1 MDANEFIREVED
13 FNEFGTE
20 TVFEDYE
27 WEVNDR
33 SGVTR
38 KAINEFWTSAQR
50 QGNSLHEISYR
61 ACFKPQLP
69 GFFISRLTE
78 VGEGVYDPFMG
89 RGTTLLE
96 AFLQGRKPLGNDI
109 NPLSAALLEPRIN
122 PPTYEDVEAR
132 LNQIDLGVAEES
144 YPELEVFFHPDTLR
158 QIIALKEYFLRR
170 QSSGEIDN
178 VDKWIRMVAINRL
191 TGHSPGFFS
200 VYSLPP
206 NQAVSIKSQRKI
218 NEKREQTPESKEI
231 KPRILKRTKALL
243 KDWNGVPLDHTGLD
257 LSPSLTVEDAA
268 GAMSIPSSSAGLVV
282 TSPPF
287 LDVVDYQ
294 GDNWMRCWFLGI
306 DASTVE
312 ITELKKPEDWKA
324 KMTEVMRDLSRI
336 LKPNGYLAFEVG
348 EVTYKREKL
357 LLEELVLEAGVEA
370 GLEPVIIMINDQEFT
385 KTSNAW
391 GVDNLSKGTNTNR
404 IVLFKNGCET
414 MATTKIEVKTS
425 ESQKSMELNFE
436 VASGKGTGR
445 ASKSHKK
452 KTDKATLDSI
462 KSHAEFHF
470 AVKQEDENIDSCRIR
485 RPVYVIRGKEKKK
498 HERTLK
504 GKKGWTRSLSTIS
517 HMEPDYYI
525 VFDVCKLAKAYSVSK
540 ELIRKLLKDSRWCA
554 KITEQYVAVATGGTA
569 TFNDKEPDVVV
580 KNYDPNYLEG
590 IRDKLIP

>member
-1 MDANEFIREVED
+1 MAFESEQFVKEVEG
-13 FNEFGTE
+13 FEEFGTK
-20 TVFEDYE
+20 TLFEDFE
-27 WEVNDR
+27 WTAGDR
-33 SGVTR
+33 SGITR

-69 GFFISRLTE
+69 DFFISRLTE
-78 VGEGVYDPFMG
+78 IGEGVYDPFMG

-132 LNQIDLGVAEES
+132 LNQIDLGAAEES
-144 YPELEVFFHPDTLR
+144 YRELEVFFHPDTLR

-170 QSSGEIDN
+170 ESSGEIDN

-191 TGHSPGFFS
+191 TGHSSGFFS

-231 KPRILKRTKALL
+231 NPRILKRTKALL
-243 KDWNGVPLDHTGLD
+243 KDWNGVPLSHTGLD
-257 LSPSLTVEDAA
+257 LSPSLTTEDAA
-268 GAMSIPSSSAGLVV
+268 DAKSIPSSSAGLVV

-306 DASTVE
+306 DASTVG

-324 KMTEVMRDLSRI
+324 KMTEVMRDLRRI
-336 LKPNGYLAFEVG
+336 LKPSGYLAFEVG

-357 LLEELVLEAGVEA
+357 LLEELVLEAGVAA

-391 GVDNLSKGTNTNR
+391 GVDNQSKGTNTNR
-404 IVLFKNGCET
+404 IVIFQN
-414 MATTKIEVKTS
+414 MANTN
-425 ESQKSMELNFE
+425 Q
-436 VASGKGTGR
+436 
-445 ASKSHKK
+445 
-452 KTDKATLDSI
+452 
-462 KSHAEFHF
+462 
-470 AVKQEDENIDSCRIR
+470 
-485 RPVYVIRGKEKKK
+485 
-498 HERTLK
+498 
-504 GKKGWTRSLSTIS
+504 
-517 HMEPDYYI
+517 
-525 VFDVCKLAKAYSVSK
+525 K
-540 ELIRKLLKDSRWCA
+540 ELDDLLLAIK
-554 KITEQYVAVATGGTA
+554 
-569 TFNDKEPDVVV
+569 
-580 KNYDPNYLEG
+580 
-590 IRDKLIP
+590 

>member
-1 MDANEFIREVED
+1 MDTNQFITEVEK

-27 WEVNDR
+27 WEVNGR

-69 GFFISRLTE
+69 SFFISRLTSL
-78 VGEGVYDPFMG
+78 GDGVYDPFMG

-122 PPTYEDVEAR
+122 PPTYEEVEAR
-132 LNQIDLGVAEES
+132 LNQIDLGTAEEIYS
-144 YPELEVFFHPDTLR
+144 ELEVFFHPDTLR

-170 QSSGEIDN
+170 ESSGEIDN

-206 NQAVSIKSQRKI
+206 NQAVSIKSQTRI
-218 NEKREQTPESKEI
+218 NEKRDQTPESKEI
-231 KPRILKRTKALL
+231 KPRILKRSRSLL
-243 KDWNGVPLDHTGLD
+243 KDWDGAPLKHVGLD
-257 LSPSLTVEDAA
+257 LLPSLTAEDA
-268 GAMSIPSSSAGLVV
+268 GRAMSIPSSSAALVV

-324 KMTEVMRDLSRI
+324 KMTEVMCDLNRI
-336 LKPNGYLAFEVG
+336 LKPGGYLAFEVG

-357 LLEELVLEAGVEA
+357 LLEELVLEAGVVA

-404 IVLFKNGCET
+404 IVLF
-414 MATTKIEVKTS
+414 
-425 ESQKSMELNFE
+425 
-436 VASGKGTGR
+436 
-445 ASKSHKK
+445 
-452 KTDKATLDSI
+452 
-462 KSHAEFHF
+462 
-470 AVKQEDENIDSCRIR
+470 
-485 RPVYVIRGKEKKK
+485 EKVTN
-498 HERTLK
+498 HL
-504 GKKGWTRSLSTIS
+504 
-517 HMEPDYYI
+517 
-525 VFDVCKLAKAYSVSK
+525 
-540 ELIRKLLKDSRWCA
+540 
-554 KITEQYVAVATGGTA
+554 
-569 TFNDKEPDVVV
+569 
-580 KNYDPNYLEG
+580 PN
-590 IRDKLIP
+590 

>member
-1 MDANEFIREVED
+1 MDTNQFITEVEK

-27 WEVNDR
+27 WEVNGR

-69 GFFISRLTE
+69 SFFISRLTSL
-78 VGEGVYDPFMG
+78 GDGVYDPFMG

-122 PPTYEDVEAR
+122 PPTYEEVEAR
-132 LNQIDLGVAEES
+132 LNQIDLGTAEEIYS
-144 YPELEVFFHPDTLR
+144 ELEVFFHPDTLI

-170 QSSGEIDN
+170 ESSGEIDN

-206 NQAVSIKSQRKI
+206 NQAVSIKSQTRI
-218 NEKREQTPESKEI
+218 NEKRDQTPVSKEI
-231 KPRILKRTKALL
+231 KPRILKRSRSLL
-243 KDWNGVPLDHTGLD
+243 KDWHGAPLEHVDLD
-257 LSPSLTVEDAA
+257 LSPSLTAEDAGHA
-268 GAMSIPSSSAGLVV
+268 PSIPSASAALVV

-324 KMTEVMRDLSRI
+324 KMTEVMCDLNRI
-336 LKPNGYLAFEVG
+336 LKPGGYLAFEVG

-357 LLEELVLEAGVEA
+357 LLEELVLEAGVVA
-370 GLEPVIIMINDQEFT
+370 GLEPIIIMINDQEFT

-404 IVLFKNGCET
+404 IVLF
-414 MATTKIEVKTS
+414 
-425 ESQKSMELNFE
+425 
-436 VASGKGTGR
+436 
-445 ASKSHKK
+445 
-452 KTDKATLDSI
+452 
-462 KSHAEFHF
+462 
-470 AVKQEDENIDSCRIR
+470 
-485 RPVYVIRGKEKKK
+485 EKVTN
-498 HERTLK
+498 HL
-504 GKKGWTRSLSTIS
+504 
-517 HMEPDYYI
+517 
-525 VFDVCKLAKAYSVSK
+525 
-540 ELIRKLLKDSRWCA
+540 
-554 KITEQYVAVATGGTA
+554 
-569 TFNDKEPDVVV
+569 
-580 KNYDPNYLEG
+580 PN
-590 IRDKLIP
+590 

>member
-1 MDANEFIREVED
+1 LDTNQFITEVEK

-27 WEVNDR
+27 WEVNGR

-69 GFFISRLTE
+69 SFFISRLTSL
-78 VGEGVYDPFMG
+78 GDGVYDPFMG

-122 PPTYEDVEAR
+122 PPTYEEVEAR
-132 LNQIDLGVAEES
+132 LNQIDLETAEEV
-144 YPELEVFFHPDTLR
+144 YPGLEVFFHPDTLR
-158 QIIALKEYFLRR
+158 QIIALKEYFLKRE
-170 QSSGEIDN
+170 SSDEIDN

-206 NQAVSIKSQRKI
+206 NQAVSIKSQTRI
-218 NEKREQTPESKEI
+218 NEKRDQTPESKEI
-231 KPRILKRTKALL
+231 KPRILKRSRSLL
-243 KDWNGVPLDHTGLD
+243 KDWHGAPLEHVDLD
-257 LSPSLTVEDAA
+257 LLPSLTAEDAGHA
-268 GAMSIPSSSAGLVV
+268 SSIPSASAALVV

-306 DASTVE
+306 EASTVE

-324 KMTEVMRDLSRI
+324 KMTEVMCDLNRI
-336 LKPNGYLAFEVG
+336 LKPGGYLAFEVG

-357 LLEELVLEAGVEA
+357 LLEELVLEAGVVA
-370 GLEPVIIMINDQEFT
+370 GLEPIIIMINDQEFT

-404 IVLFKNGCET
+404 IVLF
-414 MATTKIEVKTS
+414 
-425 ESQKSMELNFE
+425 
-436 VASGKGTGR
+436 
-445 ASKSHKK
+445 
-452 KTDKATLDSI
+452 
-462 KSHAEFHF
+462 
-470 AVKQEDENIDSCRIR
+470 
-485 RPVYVIRGKEKKK
+485 EKVTN
-498 HERTLK
+498 HL
-504 GKKGWTRSLSTIS
+504 
-517 HMEPDYYI
+517 
-525 VFDVCKLAKAYSVSK
+525 
-540 ELIRKLLKDSRWCA
+540 
-554 KITEQYVAVATGGTA
+554 
-569 TFNDKEPDVVV
+569 
-580 KNYDPNYLEG
+580 PN
-590 IRDKLIP
+590 

>member
-1 MDANEFIREVED
+1 MDTNQFITEVEK

-27 WEVNDR
+27 WEVNGR

-69 GFFISRLTE
+69 SFFISRLTSL
-78 VGEGVYDPFMG
+78 GDGVYDPFMG

-122 PPTYEDVEAR
+122 PPTYEEVEAR
-132 LNQIDLGVAEES
+132 LNQIDLETAEEV
-144 YPELEVFFHPDTLR
+144 YPGLEVFFHPDTLR

-170 QSSGEIDN
+170 ESSGEIDN

-206 NQAVSIKSQRKI
+206 NQAVSIKSQTRI
-218 NEKREQTPESKEI
+218 NKKRDQTPESKEI
-231 KPRILKRTKALL
+231 KPRILKRSRSLL
-243 KDWNGVPLDHTGLD
+243 KDWDGAPLEHVDLD
-257 LSPSLTVEDAA
+257 LLPSLTAEDAGHA
-268 GAMSIPSSSAGLVV
+268 RSIPSSSAALVV

-324 KMTEVMRDLSRI
+324 KMTEVMCDLNRI
-336 LKPNGYLAFEVG
+336 LKPGGYLAFEVG

-357 LLEELVLEAGVEA
+357 LLEELVLEAGVVA
-370 GLEPVIIMINDQEFT
+370 GLEPIIIMINDQEFT

-404 IVLFKNGCET
+404 IVLF
-414 MATTKIEVKTS
+414 
-425 ESQKSMELNFE
+425 
-436 VASGKGTGR
+436 
-445 ASKSHKK
+445 
-452 KTDKATLDSI
+452 
-462 KSHAEFHF
+462 
-470 AVKQEDENIDSCRIR
+470 
-485 RPVYVIRGKEKKK
+485 EKVTN
-498 HERTLK
+498 HL
-504 GKKGWTRSLSTIS
+504 
-517 HMEPDYYI
+517 
-525 VFDVCKLAKAYSVSK
+525 
-540 ELIRKLLKDSRWCA
+540 
-554 KITEQYVAVATGGTA
+554 
-569 TFNDKEPDVVV
+569 
-580 KNYDPNYLEG
+580 PN
-590 IRDKLIP
+590 